1 MEEFKLID
9 VKSAKAHL
17 DKVKNYIIDI
27 VSSDKTIYSKTLN
40 QIVDIQRC
48 CKEISDMITRDIL
61 EANSNSLS
69 DDLTDIQRCMM
80 ILENMKSTQHS
91 LDQLD
96 ECIGILHSWFS
107 KRIVQ
112 LDPNT
117 SSFRYRESQ
126 ISSWIERI
134 VIAYGN
140 SVYDDTQTMFL
151 SSFNTWCDSLS
162 TKDIK
167 YPLPYCVH
175 EQATKVPAG
184 NISLTSL
191 VLWDMLWDNG
201 FQKITKSSDS
211 AIVIKSD
218 MIYENCLKYNPY
230 VLTIYSRYDEDSSV
244 LIDSNLIKVGDSN

>member
-27 VSSDKTIYSKTLN
+27 ASSDKTIYSKTLS
-40 QIVDIQRC
+40 QIVDIQKC
-48 CKEISDMITRDIL
+48 CQEISDVITRDIL
-61 EANSNSLS
+61 EANSNSFS
-69 DDLTDIQRCMM
+69 NDLTDIQRCMM
-80 ILENMKSTQHS
+80 ILESMRSTQHS

-96 ECIGILHSWFS
+96 ECIEILHSWFS

-126 ISSWIERI
+126 ISNWIESI

-140 SVYDDTQTMFL
+140 SVYDNTQTSFL
-151 SSFNTWCDSLS
+151 SNFNTWCNSLS
-162 TKDIK
+162 VKDIK

-175 EQATKVPAG
+175 EQVIKVPSG

-201 FQKITKSSDS
+201 FQQITRSSDS

-218 MIYENCLKYNPY
+218 MIYEKCLKYNPY

-244 LIDSNLIKVGDSN
+244 LMDSNLVKVGDSN